1 MLSMLIFAAAA
12 AAPSPVIIAN
22 TSSASQPGV
31 RCAAGD
37 GVQAV
42 GQKSGGAVGVQ
53 KLNELPNANE
63 YRAVLRRDAN
73 GCDKPLIVNYD
84 IGSAPRKQR

>member
-1 MLSMLIFAAAA
+1 MLSMLIFAAAT

-42 GQKSGGAVGVQ
+42 GQKSAGVGVQ